1 MTKCLMIQ
9 GTASNA
15 GKSLIVA
22 ALCRIYTKRGYKVA
36 PFKSQNMSLNSYT
49 TKENKEIAIAQVLQA
64 KAANI
69 EPTVDMNP
77 ILLKPKGES
86 CSQVIIQGEAVG
98 NKDFFR
104 QYDKTKAT
112 KKDIE
117 NNLMD
122 DEDYRIIA
130 KQAVIDS
137 LNNLKKD
144 YDIIIME
151 GAGSPAEINLREGDL
166 ANMGAA
172 EIADANVLLVGDIDK
187 GGVFASIA
195 GTFLLLD
202 DADRSRFKGVIINKR
217 FKGVIINKFRGKQE
231 LLCSGIERLE
241 EIIKV
246 PVLGIVP
253 YAENLQLPEED
264 SASLKEHDWTKEF
277 EDGDN
282 HIIIGVIKLPKIAN
296 FTDIDPFEVE
306 DDVEVRMIEVHN
318 YQEKIKDVDAIIL
331 PGTRNSTEDILELEK
346 TGLAN
351 KIRELSKEKQIPIIG
366 ICGGYQI
373 LGNKIYDKDHKESK
387 LDEIEGLGL
396 LDIESEFIRESKIV
410 KQSLAKIE
418 IDTNNPN
425 NNSDKNGMFH
435 EIFSKINGEEVTGYE
450 LHEGTTNLIS
460 AKPLFKI
467 EKGIGNNDNDQFDG
481 AYNENVFGTYF
492 HGIFNNYNLRRE
504 FLNYIRENKG
514 LKIQTGE
521 DPFETSVENSLEK
534 LANIVEEALDM
545 DYIDSLIFEE

>member
-69 EPTVDMNP
+69 DPTVDMNP

-104 QYDKTKAT
+104 KYDKSKAT
-112 KKDIE
+112 QKDID

-130 KQAVIDS
+130 KEAVINS

-202 DADRSRFKGVIINKR
+202 DADRSRFKGVIINK
-217 FKGVIINKFRGKQE
+217 FRGKQE

-241 EIIKV
+241 EIIEV

-277 EDGDN
+277 EEGDN

-296 FTDIDPFEVE
+296 FTDIDPFDSE
-306 DDVEVRMIEVHN
+306 DDVEVRMIDVHN
-318 YQEKIKDVDAIIL
+318 YHEKIKDIDALIL
-331 PGTRNSTEDILELEK
+331 PGTRNSTEDMLELEK
-346 TGLAN
+346 SGLAD
-351 KIRELSKEKQIPIIG
+351 KIRELSKENGIPVIG

-373 LGNKIYDKDHKESK
+373 LGNRIYDKDHKESK
-387 LDEIEGLGL
+387 LDEVGGLGL
-396 LDIESEFIRESKIV
+396 LDIESEFIREEKIV
-410 KQSLAKIE
+410 KQSIARFGLEKSTEDDESE
-418 IDTNNPN
+418 IH
-425 NNSDKNGMFH
+425 KMF
-435 EIFSKINGEEVTGYE
+435 SNINGEEVTGYE
-450 LHEGTTNLIS
+450 LHEGTTNLLS
-460 AKPLFKI
+460 AKPLFRI
-467 EKGIGNNDNDQFDG
+467 EEGMGNNNEGKYDG
-481 AYNENVFGTYF
+481 AYQNNVFGTYF

-504 FLNYIRENKG
+504 LLNHIRKNKG
-514 LKIQTGE
+514 LEIRTGE
-521 DPFETSVENSLEK
+521 DPYETSVESSLEK
-534 LANIVEEALDM
+534 LANIVEDSLDM
-545 DYIDSLIFEE
+545 DYIDSLIFDF

>member
-1 MTKCLMIQ
+1 MKLIYKDLGKIMTKCLMIQ

-104 QYDKTKAT
+104 KYDKTKAT
-112 KKDIE
+112 QKDID
-117 NNLMD
+117 NGLMD

-130 KQAVIDS
+130 KEAVIDS
-137 LNNLKKD
+137 LNNLKRD

-172 EIADANVLLVGDIDK
+172 EIADANVILVGDIDK

-202 DADRSRFKGVIINKR
+202 DEDRSR

-277 EDGDN
+277 KEGDN
-282 HIIIGVIKLPKIAN
+282 HIIIGVVKLPKIAN
-296 FTDIDPFEVE
+296 FTDIDPFDSE
-306 DDVEVRMIEVHN
+306 DDVEVRMIDVYN
-318 YQEKIKDVDAIIL
+318 YHEKIKDIDALIL
-331 PGTRNSTEDILELEK
+331 PGTRNSTEDMIELEK
-346 TGLAN
+346 SGLAD
-351 KIRELSKEKQIPIIG
+351 KIRELSKENGIPVIG
-366 ICGGYQI
+366 ICGGYQL
-373 LGNKIYDKDHKESK
+373 LGNKIYDKNHKESQ
-387 LDEIEGLGL
+387 LDEVEGLGL
-396 LDIESEFIRESKIV
+396 LDIESEFIREEKIV
-410 KQSLAKIE
+410 KQSIARFELEKSTEDDGAEAHK
-418 IDTNNPN
+418 
-425 NNSDKNGMFH
+425 MF
-435 EIFSKINGEEVTGYE
+435 SNINGEEVTGYE
-450 LHEGTTNLIS
+450 LHEGTTNLLS
-460 AKPLFKI
+460 AKPLFRIK
-467 EKGIGNNDNDQFDG
+467 EGMGNNNEGKYDG
-481 AYNENVFGTYF
+481 AYQNNVFGTYF

-504 FLNYIRENKG
+504 LLNHIRKNKG
-514 LKIQTGE
+514 LEIRTGD
-521 DPFETSVENSLEK
+521 DPYETSVESSLEK
-534 LANIVEEALDM
+534 LANIVEDSLDM
-545 DYIDSLIFEE
+545 DYIDSLIIDF

>member
-77 ILLKPKGES
+77 ILLKPKGNS

-104 QYDKTKAT
+104 KYDKTKAT
-112 KKDIE
+112 QKDID
-117 NNLMD
+117 NDLMD

-130 KQAVIDS
+130 KEAVIDS
-137 LNNLKKD
+137 LNKLKED

-172 EIADANVLLVGDIDK
+172 EIADADVLLVGDIDK

-202 DADRSRFKGVIINKR
+202 DADRSRFKGVIINK
-217 FKGVIINKFRGKQE
+217 FRGKQE

-241 EIIKV
+241 EIIEV

-264 SASLKEHDWTKEF
+264 STSLKEHNWTKEF
-277 EDGDN
+277 ESNRD

-296 FTDIDPFEVE
+296 FTDIDPFDSE
-306 DDVEVRMIEVHN
+306 DDVEVRMIEL
-318 YQEKIKDVDAIIL
+318 YDDKEKLKDIDALIL
-331 PGTRNSTEDILELEK
+331 PGTRNSTEDMKELEESGMADRIRK
-346 TGLAN
+346 LHNN
-351 KIRELSKEKQIPIIG
+351 KHIPIIG

-373 LGNKIYDKDHKESK
+373 LGNKIIDKNHKESK
-387 LDEIEGLGL
+387 LDEIDGLGI
-396 LDIESEFIRESKIV
+396 LDIESEFIREEKIV
-410 KQSLAKIE
+410 KQSLANFELK
-418 IDTNNPN
+418 TNDEDE
-425 NNSDKNGMFH
+425 SDQAYEMFC
-435 EIFSKINGEEVTGYE
+435 KINGEEVTGYE
-450 LHEGTTNLIS
+450 LHEGTTNLLG
-460 AKPLFKI
+460 AKPLFRIK
-467 EKGIGNNDNDQFDG
+467 EGMGNNNEGKYDG
-481 AYNENVFGTYF
+481 AYQNNVFGTYF

-504 FLNYIRENKG
+504 LLNYLREKKG
-514 LKIQTGE
+514 LDIKTGE
-521 DPFETSVENSLEK
+521 DPYETSVENSLEK

-545 DYIDSLIFEE
+545 DYIDNLIFND

>member
-104 QYDKTKAT
+104 KYDKTKAT
-112 KKDIE
+112 QKDID

-130 KQAVIDS
+130 KEAVIDS
-137 LNNLKKD
+137 LNNLKKE

-202 DADRSRFKGVIINKR
+202 DADRSRFKGVIINK
-217 FKGVIINKFRGKQE
+217 FRGKQE

-241 EIIKV
+241 EIIEV

-277 EDGDN
+277 ESNDD

-296 FTDIDPFEVE
+296 FTDIDPFDTEE
-306 DDVEVRMIEVHN
+306 DVEVRMIEVHN
-318 YQEKIKDVDAIIL
+318 YNEKINDVDALIL
-331 PGTRNSTEDILELEK
+331 PGTRNSTEDIMELERS
-346 TGLAN
+346 GLAD
-351 KIRELSKEKQIPIIG
+351 KIRELSTESKIPIIG

-373 LGNKIYDKDHKESK
+373 LGNKIYDNDHKESK
-387 LDEIEGLGL
+387 LDEVDGLGL
-396 LDIESEFIRESKIV
+396 LDIESEFIREGKIV
-410 KQSLAKIE
+410 KQSLATIE
-418 IDTNNPN
+418 IDEE
-425 NNSDKNGMFH
+425 SDNKGMFH

-481 AYNENVFGTYF
+481 AYSENVFGTYF
-492 HGIFNNYNLRRE
+492 HGIFNNYNIRRE
-504 FLNYIRENKG
+504 FLNHLRKGKG
-514 LKIQTGE
+514 LEERIGE

-545 DYIDSLIFEE
+545 DYIDKLIFDE

>member
-1 MTKCLMIQ
+1 MKLIYKYLGKIMTKCLMIQ

-104 QYDKTKAT
+104 KYDKTKAT
-112 KKDIE
+112 QKDID
-117 NNLMD
+117 NDLMD

-130 KQAVIDS
+130 KEAVINS
-137 LNNLKKD
+137 LNNLKRD

-172 EIADANVLLVGDIDK
+172 EIADANVILVGDIDK

-202 DADRSRFKGVIINKR
+202 DEDRSR

-277 EDGDN
+277 KEGDN

-296 FTDIDPFEVE
+296 FTDIDPFDSE
-306 DDVEVRMIEVHN
+306 DDVEVRMIDVYN
-318 YQEKIKDVDAIIL
+318 YHEKIKDIDALIL
-331 PGTRNSTEDILELEK
+331 PGTRNSTEDMIELEK
-346 TGLAN
+346 SGLAD
-351 KIRELSKEKQIPIIG
+351 KIRELSKENGIPVIG
-366 ICGGYQI
+366 ICGGYQL
-373 LGNKIYDKDHKESK
+373 LGNKIYDKNHKESQ
-387 LDEIEGLGL
+387 LDEVEGLGL
-396 LDIESEFIRESKIV
+396 LDIESEFIREEKIV
-410 KQSLAKIE
+410 KQSIARFELEKSTE
-418 IDTNNPN
+418 DDE
-425 NNSDKNGMFH
+425 SEVYKMF
-435 EIFSKINGEEVTGYE
+435 SNINGEEVTGYE
-450 LHEGTTNLIS
+450 LHEGTTNLLS
-460 AKPLFKI
+460 AKPLFRI
-467 EKGIGNNDNDQFDG
+467 EEGMGNNNEGKYDG
-481 AYNENVFGTYF
+481 AYQNNVFGTYF

-504 FLNYIRENKG
+504 LLNHIRKNKG
-514 LKIQTGE
+514 LEIRTGD
-521 DPFETSVENSLEK
+521 DPYETSVESSLEK
-534 LANIVEEALDM
+534 LANIVEDSLDM
-545 DYIDSLIFEE
+545 DYIDSLIFDF

>member
-69 EPTVDMNP
+69 DPTVDMNP

-104 QYDKTKAT
+104 KYDKTKASQ
-112 KKDIE
+112 KDID

-122 DEDYRIIA
+122 DEDYRAIA
-130 KQAVIDS
+130 KEAVIDS

-202 DADRSRFKGVIINKR
+202 DNDRSR

-241 EIIKV
+241 EIIQV

-277 EDGDN
+277 KKGDN
-282 HIIIGVIKLPKIAN
+282 HIVIGVVKLPKIAN
-296 FTDIDPFEVE
+296 FTDIDPFDTE

-318 YQEKIKDVDAIIL
+318 YHDKIKDIDALIL
-331 PGTRNSTEDILELEK
+331 PGTRNSTEDMMELEK
-346 TGLAN
+346 SGLAG

-373 LGNKIYDKDHKESK
+373 LGNKIVDKNHKESK
-387 LDEIEGLGL
+387 FDEIEGLGL
-396 LDIESEFIRESKIV
+396 LDIESEFIREEKIV
-410 KQSLAKIE
+410 KQSIARFELEEE
-418 IDTNNPN
+418 IKGKDEPIYE
-425 NNSDKNGMFH
+425 M
-435 EIFSKINGEEVTGYE
+435 FSKINGEEVTGYE
-450 LHEGTTNLIS
+450 LHEGTTNLLS
-460 AKPLFKI
+460 AKPLFRIK
-467 EKGIGNNDNDQFDG
+467 KGMGNNNEGKYDG
-481 AYNENVFGTYF
+481 AYQNNVFGTYF

-504 FLNYIRENKG
+504 MLNNIRKNKG
-514 LKIQTGE
+514 LNEKIGE
-521 DPFETSVENSLEK
+521 DPYETSVENSLEK
-534 LANIVEEALDM
+534 LANIVEDALDM
-545 DYIDSLIFEE
+545 DYIDRLIFDE

>member
-104 QYDKTKAT
+104 KYDKTKAT
-112 KKDIE
+112 QKDID

-122 DEDYRIIA
+122 DEDYRVIA
-130 KQAVIDS
+130 KEAVIDS
-137 LNNLKKD
+137 LNTLKKD

-202 DADRSRFKGVIINKR
+202 DADRSRFKGVIINK
-217 FKGVIINKFRGKQE
+217 FRGKQE

-277 EDGDN
+277 KENDN
-282 HIIIGVIKLPKIAN
+282 HIVIGVVKLPKIAN
-296 FTDIDPFEVE
+296 FTDIDPFDTE

-318 YQEKIKDVDAIIL
+318 YEEKIKDVDALIL
-331 PGTRNSTEDILELEK
+331 PGTRNSTEDIMELEK
-346 TGLAN
+346 SGLAE
-351 KIRELSKEKQIPIIG
+351 KIRELSNEQNIPIIG

-387 LDEIEGLGL
+387 LDEVEGLGL
-396 LDIESEFIRESKIV
+396 LDIESEFIREGKIV
-410 KQSLAKIE
+410 KQSLATIE
-418 IDTNNPN
+418 IGE
-425 NNSDKNGMFH
+425 NGSKENDIFH

-450 LHEGTTNLIS
+450 LHEGTTNLLS

-492 HGIFNNYNLRRE
+492 HGIFNNYNIRRE
-504 FLNYIRENKG
+504 FLNHIRKNKG
-514 LKIQTGE
+514 LEERIGE

-545 DYIDSLIFEE
+545 DYIDKLIFDE

>member
-1 MTKCLMIQ
+1 MKLIYKDLGKIMTKCLMIQ

-104 QYDKTKAT
+104 KYDKTKAT
-112 KKDIE
+112 QKDID
-117 NNLMD
+117 NDLMD

-130 KQAVIDS
+130 KEAVINS
-137 LNNLKKD
+137 LNNLKRD

-202 DADRSRFKGVIINKR
+202 DEDRSR

-277 EDGDN
+277 EEGDN

-296 FTDIDPFEVE
+296 FTDIDPFDSE
-306 DDVEVRMIEVHN
+306 DDVEVRMIDVHN
-318 YQEKIKDVDAIIL
+318 YHEKIKDIDALIL
-331 PGTRNSTEDILELEK
+331 PGTRNSTEDMLELEK
-346 TGLAN
+346 SGLAD
-351 KIRELSKEKQIPIIG
+351 KIRELSKENGIPVIG
-366 ICGGYQI
+366 ICGGYQL
-373 LGNKIYDKDHKESK
+373 LGNKIYDKNHKESQ
-387 LDEIEGLGL
+387 LDEVEGLGL
-396 LDIESEFIRESKIV
+396 LDIESEFIREEKIV
-410 KQSLAKIE
+410 KQSIARFELEKSTEDDGSEAHK
-418 IDTNNPN
+418 
-425 NNSDKNGMFH
+425 MF
-435 EIFSKINGEEVTGYE
+435 SNINGEEVTGYE
-450 LHEGTTNLIS
+450 LHEGTTNLLS
-460 AKPLFKI
+460 AKPLFRIK
-467 EKGIGNNDNDQFDG
+467 EGMGNNNEGKYDG
-481 AYNENVFGTYF
+481 AYQNNVFGTYF

-504 FLNYIRENKG
+504 LLNHIRKNKG
-514 LKIQTGE
+514 LEIRTGD
-521 DPFETSVENSLEK
+521 DPYETSVESSLEK
-534 LANIVEEALDM
+534 LANIVEDSLDM
-545 DYIDSLIFEE
+545 DYIDSLIFDF

>member
-1 MTKCLMIQ
+1 MKLIYNNLGKIMTKCLMIQ

-22 ALCRIYTKRGYKVA
+22 ALCRIYTKRGYNVA

-104 QYDKTKAT
+104 KYDKTKAT
-112 KKDIE
+112 QKDID

-122 DEDYRIIA
+122 DEDYRVIA
-130 KQAVIDS
+130 KEAVIDS
-137 LNNLKKD
+137 LNTLKKD

-202 DADRSRFKGVIINKR
+202 DADRSRFKGVIINK
-217 FKGVIINKFRGKQE
+217 FRGKQE

-277 EDGDN
+277 KENDN
-282 HIIIGVIKLPKIAN
+282 HIVIGVVKLPKIAN
-296 FTDIDPFEVE
+296 FTDIDPFDTE

-318 YQEKIKDVDAIIL
+318 YEEKIKDVDALIL
-331 PGTRNSTEDILELEK
+331 PGTRNSTEDIMELEK
-346 TGLAN
+346 SGLAE
-351 KIRELSKEKQIPIIG
+351 KIRELSNEQNIPIIG

-387 LDEIEGLGL
+387 LDEVEGLGL
-396 LDIESEFIRESKIV
+396 LDIESEFIREGKIV
-410 KQSLAKIE
+410 KQSLATIE
-418 IDTNNPN
+418 IGE
-425 NNSDKNGMFH
+425 NGSKENDIFH

-450 LHEGTTNLIS
+450 LHEGTTNLLS

-492 HGIFNNYNLRRE
+492 HGIFNNYNIRRE
-504 FLNYIRENKG
+504 FLNHIRKNKG
-514 LKIQTGE
+514 LEERIGE
-521 DPFETSVENSLEK
+521 DPFETSVENSVEK

-545 DYIDSLIFEE
+545 DYIDKLIFDE

>member
-22 ALCRIYTKRGYKVA
+22 ALCRIYTKKGYKVA

-69 EPTVDMNP
+69 DPTVDMNP

-104 QYDKTKAT
+104 KYDKTKAT
-112 KKDIE
+112 QKDID

-122 DEDYRIIA
+122 DEDYKIIA
-130 KQAVIDS
+130 REAVIDS
-137 LNNLKKD
+137 LNNLRKE

-202 DADRSRFKGVIINKR
+202 DADRSRFKGVIINK
-217 FKGVIINKFRGKQE
+217 FRGKQE

-264 SASLKEHDWTKEF
+264 SASLKEHNWKKEF
-277 EDGDN
+277 AEDEK
-282 HIIIGVIKLPKIAN
+282 HIIIGVLKLPKIAN
-296 FTDIDPFEVE
+296 FTDIDPFDAEE
-306 DDVEVRMIEVHN
+306 DVEIRMIEL
-318 YQEKIKDVDAIIL
+318 YDDKEKFKDIDALIL
-331 PGTRNSTEDILELEK
+331 PGTRNSTEDMRELEE
-346 TGLAN
+346 TGVAN
-351 KIRELSKEKQIPIIG
+351 RIRRLHRNKGIPIIG

-373 LGNKIYDKDHKESK
+373 LGNKIIDKNHKESQ
-387 LDEIEGLGL
+387 LDEIEGLGI
-396 LDIESEFIRESKIV
+396 LDIESEFIREEKIV
-410 KQSLAKIE
+410 KQSIATFELEKGIKESE
-418 IDTNNPN
+418 IQ
-425 NNSDKNGMFH
+425 

-450 LHEGTTNLIS
+450 LHEGTTNLLS

-467 EKGIGNNDNDQFDG
+467 KEGMGNNNEGKYDG
-481 AYNENVFGTYF
+481 AYQNNVFGTYF

-504 FLNYIRENKG
+504 LLNHIRKNKG
-514 LKIQTGE
+514 LKIKTDE
-521 DPFETSVENSLEK
+521 DHYETSVENSLEK
-534 LANIVEEALDM
+534 LANIVEDTLDM
-545 DYIDSLIFEE
+545 DYIDKLIFEE

>member
-1 MTKCLMIQ
+1 MKLIYKNLGKIMTKCLMIQ

-104 QYDKTKAT
+104 KYDKTKAT
-112 KKDIE
+112 QKDID

-130 KQAVIDS
+130 KEAVIDS

-202 DADRSRFKGVIINKR
+202 DADRSRFKGVIINK
-217 FKGVIINKFRGKQE
+217 FRGKQE

-241 EIIKV
+241 EIIEV

-277 EDGDN
+277 EEGDN

-296 FTDIDPFEVE
+296 FTDIDPFDSE
-306 DDVEVRMIEVHN
+306 DDVEVRMIDVHN
-318 YQEKIKDVDAIIL
+318 YHEKIKDIDALIL
-331 PGTRNSTEDILELEK
+331 PGTRNSTEDMLELEK
-346 TGLAN
+346 SGLAD
-351 KIRELSKEKQIPIIG
+351 KIRELSKENGIPVIG
-366 ICGGYQI
+366 ICGGYQL
-373 LGNKIYDKDHKESK
+373 LGNKIYDKNHKESQ
-387 LDEIEGLGL
+387 LDEVEGLGL
-396 LDIESEFIRESKIV
+396 LDIESEFIREEKIV
-410 KQSLAKIE
+410 KQSIARFELEKSTEDDGSEAHK
-418 IDTNNPN
+418 
-425 NNSDKNGMFH
+425 MF
-435 EIFSKINGEEVTGYE
+435 SNINGEEVTGYE
-450 LHEGTTNLIS
+450 LHEGTTNLLS
-460 AKPLFKI
+460 AKPLFRIK
-467 EKGIGNNDNDQFDG
+467 EGMGNNNEGKYDG
-481 AYNENVFGTYF
+481 AYQNNVFGTYF

-504 FLNYIRENKG
+504 LLNHIRKNKG
-514 LKIQTGE
+514 LEIRTGD
-521 DPFETSVENSLEK
+521 DPYETSVESSLEK
-534 LANIVEEALDM
+534 LANIVEDSLDM
-545 DYIDSLIFEE
+545 DYIDSLIFDF

>member
-104 QYDKTKAT
+104 KYDKTKAT
-112 KKDIE
+112 QRDID

-130 KQAVIDS
+130 KEAVIDS
-137 LNNLKKD
+137 LNNLKED

-202 DADRSRFKGVIINKR
+202 DADRSRFKGVIINK
-217 FKGVIINKFRGKQE
+217 FRGKQE

-241 EIIKV
+241 EIIQV

-264 SASLKEHDWTKEF
+264 SASLKEHNWTKEF
-277 EDGDN
+277 KNNDD
-282 HIIIGVIKLPKIAN
+282 HIIIGVVKLPKIAN
-296 FTDIDPFEVE
+296 FTDIDPFDTE

-318 YQEKIKDVDAIIL
+318 YKDKIKDIDALIL
-331 PGTRNSTEDILELEK
+331 PGTRNSTEDIMELEK
-346 TGLAN
+346 TGLAQE
-351 KIRELSKEKQIPIIG
+351 IRKLSNESKIPIIG

-373 LGNKIYDKDHKESK
+373 LGNKIYDKNHKESK
-387 LDEIEGLGL
+387 LDEVEGLGL
-396 LDIESEFIRESKIV
+396 LDIESEFIRESKVV
-410 KQSLAKIE
+410 KQSIGRIE
-418 IDTNNPN
+418 INDNITGL
-425 NNSDKNGMFH
+425 NNSDENNIFY
-435 EIFSKINGEEVTGYE
+435 EIFSKINGETVSGYE

-481 AYNENVFGTYF
+481 AYSKNVFGTYF

-504 FLNYIRENKG
+504 FLNHLRKNKG
-514 LKIQTGE
+514 LDEKTGE
-521 DPFETSVENSLEK
+521 DPYETSVENSLEK

-545 DYIDSLIFEE
+545 DYIDKLIFDE

>member
-1 MTKCLMIQ
+1 MKLIYKDLGKIMTKCLMIQ

-104 QYDKTKAT
+104 KYDKTKAT
-112 KKDIE
+112 QKDID
-117 NNLMD
+117 NGLMD

-130 KQAVIDS
+130 KEAVIDS
-137 LNNLKKD
+137 LNNLKRD

-172 EIADANVLLVGDIDK
+172 EIADANVILVGDIDK

-202 DADRSRFKGVIINKR
+202 DEDRSR

-277 EDGDN
+277 KEGDN
-282 HIIIGVIKLPKIAN
+282 HIIIGVVKLPKIAN
-296 FTDIDPFEVE
+296 FTDIDPFDSE
-306 DDVEVRMIEVHN
+306 DDVEVRMIDVHN
-318 YQEKIKDVDAIIL
+318 YHEKIKDIDALIL
-331 PGTRNSTEDILELEK
+331 PGTRNSTEDMLELEK
-346 TGLAN
+346 SGLAD
-351 KIRELSKEKQIPIIG
+351 KIRELSKENGIPVIG
-366 ICGGYQI
+366 ICGGYQL
-373 LGNKIYDKDHKESK
+373 LGNKIYDKNHKESQ
-387 LDEIEGLGL
+387 LDEVEGLGL
-396 LDIESEFIRESKIV
+396 LDIESEFIREEKIV
-410 KQSLAKIE
+410 KQSIARFELEKSTEDDGSEAHK
-418 IDTNNPN
+418 
-425 NNSDKNGMFH
+425 MF
-435 EIFSKINGEEVTGYE
+435 SNINGEEVTGYE
-450 LHEGTTNLIS
+450 LHEGTTNLLS
-460 AKPLFKI
+460 AKPLFRIK
-467 EKGIGNNDNDQFDG
+467 EGMGNNNEGKYDG
-481 AYNENVFGTYF
+481 AYQNNVFGTYF

-504 FLNYIRENKG
+504 LLNHIRKNKG
-514 LKIQTGE
+514 LEIRTGD
-521 DPFETSVENSLEK
+521 DPYETSVESSLEK
-534 LANIVEEALDM
+534 LANIVEDSLDM
-545 DYIDSLIFEE
+545 DYIDSLIFDF

>member
-1 MTKCLMIQ
+1 MKLIYKDLGKIMTKCLMIQ

-104 QYDKTKAT
+104 KYDKTKAT
-112 KKDIE
+112 QKDID
-117 NNLMD
+117 NGLMD

-130 KQAVIDS
+130 KEAVIDS
-137 LNNLKKD
+137 LNNLKRD

-172 EIADANVLLVGDIDK
+172 EIADANVILVGDIDK

-202 DADRSRFKGVIINKR
+202 DEDRSR

-277 EDGDN
+277 KEGDN
-282 HIIIGVIKLPKIAN
+282 HIIIGVVKLPKIAN
-296 FTDIDPFEVE
+296 FTDIDPFDSE
-306 DDVEVRMIEVHN
+306 DDVEVRMIDVYN
-318 YQEKIKDVDAIIL
+318 YHEKIKDIDALIL
-331 PGTRNSTEDILELEK
+331 PGTRNSTEDMLELEK
-346 TGLAN
+346 SGLAD
-351 KIRELSKEKQIPIIG
+351 KIRELSKENGIPVIG
-366 ICGGYQI
+366 ICGGYQL
-373 LGNKIYDKDHKESK
+373 LGNKIYDKNHKESQ
-387 LDEIEGLGL
+387 LDEVEGLGL
-396 LDIESEFIRESKIV
+396 LDIESEFIREEKIV
-410 KQSLAKIE
+410 KQSIARFELEKSTEDDGSEAHK
-418 IDTNNPN
+418 
-425 NNSDKNGMFH
+425 MF
-435 EIFSKINGEEVTGYE
+435 SNINGEEVTGYE
-450 LHEGTTNLIS
+450 LHEGTTNLLS
-460 AKPLFKI
+460 AKPLFRIK
-467 EKGIGNNDNDQFDG
+467 EGMGNNNEGKYDG
-481 AYNENVFGTYF
+481 AYQNNVFGTYF

-504 FLNYIRENKG
+504 LLNHIRKNKG
-514 LKIQTGE
+514 LEIRTGD
-521 DPFETSVENSLEK
+521 DPYETSVESSLEK
-534 LANIVEEALDM
+534 LANIVEDSLDM
-545 DYIDSLIFEE
+545 DYIDSLIIDF

>member
-1 MTKCLMIQ
+1 MKLIYNNLGKIMTKCLMIQ

-104 QYDKTKAT
+104 KYDKTKAT
-112 KKDIE
+112 QKDID

-130 KQAVIDS
+130 KEAVIDS
-137 LNNLKKD
+137 LNTLKKD

-202 DADRSRFKGVIINKR
+202 DADRSRFKGVIINK
-217 FKGVIINKFRGKQE
+217 FRGKQE

-277 EDGDN
+277 KENDN
-282 HIIIGVIKLPKIAN
+282 HIVIGVVKLPKIAN
-296 FTDIDPFEVE
+296 FTDIDPFDTE

-318 YQEKIKDVDAIIL
+318 YEEKIKDVDALIL
-331 PGTRNSTEDILELEK
+331 PGTRNSTEDIMELEK
-346 TGLAN
+346 SGLAE
-351 KIRELSKEKQIPIIG
+351 KIRELSNEQNIPIIG

-387 LDEIEGLGL
+387 LDEVEGLGL
-396 LDIESEFIRESKIV
+396 LDIESEFIREGKIV
-410 KQSLAKIE
+410 KQSLATIE
-418 IDTNNPN
+418 IGE
-425 NNSDKNGMFH
+425 NGSKENDIFH

-450 LHEGTTNLIS
+450 LHEGTTNLLS

-492 HGIFNNYNLRRE
+492 HGIFNNYNIRRE
-504 FLNYIRENKG
+504 FLNHIRKNKG
-514 LKIQTGE
+514 LEERIGE

-545 DYIDSLIFEE
+545 DYIDKLIFDE

>member
-1 MTKCLMIQ
+1 MILGKTMTKCLMIQ

-69 EPTVDMNP
+69 EPTVNMNP

-104 QYDKTKAT
+104 KYDKTKASP
-112 KKDIE
+112 KDIK
-117 NNLMD
+117 NDMMD

-130 KQAVIDS
+130 KEAVIDS
-137 LNNLKKD
+137 LNKLKEE

-172 EIADANVLLVGDIDK
+172 EIADADVLLVGDIDK

-202 DADRSRFKGVIINKR
+202 DADRSRFKGVIINK
-217 FKGVIINKFRGKQE
+217 FRGKQE

-241 EIIKV
+241 EIIEV

-264 SASLKEHDWTKEF
+264 SASLKEHNWMKEF
-277 EDGDN
+277 DDDDN

-296 FTDIDPFEVE
+296 FTDIDPFDTE
-306 DDVEVRMIEVHN
+306 DDVEIRMIEIGN
-318 YQEKIKDVDAIIL
+318 YREKIKGVDALIL
-331 PGTRNSTEDILELEK
+331 PGTRNSTEDIMELEK
-346 TGLAN
+346 SGLAE
-351 KIRELSKEKQIPIIG
+351 KIRELSHKAKIPIIG

-373 LGNKIYDKDHKESK
+373 LGNRIYDKNHKESK
-387 LDEIEGLGL
+387 LDEVEGLGL
-396 LDIESEFIRESKIV
+396 LDIESEFIREGKIV
-410 KQSLAKIE
+410 KQSIGQIE
-418 IDTNNPN
+418 IDTSEESNTNDEEN
-425 NNSDKNGMFH
+425 IFH
-435 EIFSKINGEEVTGYE
+435 EIFSKINGEKVTGYE
-450 LHEGTTNLIS
+450 LHEGTTNLLS

-467 EKGIGNNDNDQFDG
+467 EKGIGNNDNDLFDG
-481 AYNENVFGTYF
+481 AYSKNVFGTYF

-504 FLNYIRENKG
+504 FLNYLRKNKG
-514 LKIQTGE
+514 LKERTGE
-521 DPFETSVENSLEK
+521 DPYETSVENSLEK

-545 DYIDSLIFEE
+545 DYIDNLIFNE

>member
-22 ALCRIYTKRGYKVA
+22 ALCRIYTKKGYKVA

-69 EPTVDMNP
+69 DPTVDMNP

-104 QYDKTKAT
+104 KYDKTKAT
-112 KKDIE
+112 QKDID

-122 DEDYRIIA
+122 DEDYKIIA
-130 KQAVIDS
+130 REAVIDS
-137 LNNLKKD
+137 LNNLRKE

-202 DADRSRFKGVIINKR
+202 DADRSRFKGVIINK
-217 FKGVIINKFRGKQE
+217 FRGKQE

-264 SASLKEHDWTKEF
+264 SASLKEHNWKKEF
-277 EDGDN
+277 AEDEK
-282 HIIIGVIKLPKIAN
+282 HIIIGVLKLPKIAN
-296 FTDIDPFEVE
+296 FTDIDPFDAEE
-306 DDVEVRMIEVHN
+306 DVEIRMIEL
-318 YQEKIKDVDAIIL
+318 YDDKEKFKDIDALIL
-331 PGTRNSTEDILELEK
+331 PGTRNSTEDMRELEE
-346 TGLAN
+346 TGVAN
-351 KIRELSKEKQIPIIG
+351 RIRRLHRNKGIPIIG

-373 LGNKIYDKDHKESK
+373 LGNKIIDKNHKESQ
-387 LDEIEGLGL
+387 LDEIEGLGI
-396 LDIESEFIRESKIV
+396 LDIESEFIREEKIV
-410 KQSLAKIE
+410 KQSIATFELEKGIKESE
-418 IDTNNPN
+418 IQ
-425 NNSDKNGMFH
+425 

-450 LHEGTTNLIS
+450 LHEGTTNLLS

-467 EKGIGNNDNDQFDG
+467 KEGMGNNNEGKYDG
-481 AYNENVFGTYF
+481 AYQNNVFGTYF

-504 FLNYIRENKG
+504 LLNHIRKNKG
-514 LKIQTGE
+514 LKIKTDE
-521 DPFETSVENSLEK
+521 DPYETSVENSLEK
-534 LANIVEEALDM
+534 LANIVEDTLDM
-545 DYIDSLIFEE
+545 DYIDKLIFEE

>member
-1 MTKCLMIQ
+1 MIQ

-104 QYDKTKAT
+104 KYDKTKAT
-112 KKDIE
+112 QRDID
-117 NNLMD
+117 NKLMD

-130 KQAVIDS
+130 KEAVIDS
-137 LNNLKKD
+137 LNKLKED

-202 DADRSRFKGVIINKR
+202 DADRSRFKGVIINK
-217 FKGVIINKFRGKQE
+217 FRGKQE

-241 EIIKV
+241 EIIQV

-264 SASLKEHDWTKEF
+264 SASLKEHNWTKEF
-277 EDGDN
+277 KNNDD
-282 HIIIGVIKLPKIAN
+282 HIIIGVVKLPKIAN
-296 FTDIDPFEVE
+296 FTDIDPFDTE

-318 YQEKIKDVDAIIL
+318 YKDKIKDIDALIL
-331 PGTRNSTEDILELEK
+331 PGTRNSTEDIMELEK
-346 TGLAN
+346 TGLAQE
-351 KIRELSKEKQIPIIG
+351 IRKLSNESKIPIIG

-373 LGNKIYDKDHKESK
+373 LGNKIYDKNHKESK
-387 LDEIEGLGL
+387 LDEVEGLGL
-396 LDIESEFIRESKIV
+396 LDIESEFIRESKVV
-410 KQSLAKIE
+410 KQSIGRIE
-418 IDTNNPN
+418 INDNITGL
-425 NNSDKNGMFH
+425 NNSDENNIFY
-435 EIFSKINGEEVTGYE
+435 EIFSKINGETVSGYE

-481 AYNENVFGTYF
+481 AYSKNVFGTYF

-504 FLNYIRENKG
+504 FLNHLRKNKG
-514 LKIQTGE
+514 LDEKTGE
-521 DPFETSVENSLEK
+521 DPYETSVENSLEK
-534 LANIVEEALDM
+534 LANIVEESLDM
-545 DYIDSLIFEE
+545 DYIDKLIFDE

>member
-202 DADRSRFKGVIINKR
+202 DADRSRFKGVIINK
-217 FKGVIINKFRGKQE
+217 FRGKQE

-366 ICGGYQI
+366 ICGGCQI

>member
-1 MTKCLMIQ
+1 MKLIYNNLGKIMTKCLMIQ

-104 QYDKTKAT
+104 KYDKTKAT
-112 KKDIE
+112 QKDID

-122 DEDYRIIA
+122 DEDYRVIA
-130 KQAVIDS
+130 KEAVIDS
-137 LNNLKKD
+137 LNTLKKN

-202 DADRSRFKGVIINKR
+202 DADRSRFKGVIINK
-217 FKGVIINKFRGKQE
+217 FRGKQE

-277 EDGDN
+277 KENDN
-282 HIIIGVIKLPKIAN
+282 HIVIGVVKLPKIAN
-296 FTDIDPFEVE
+296 FTDIDPFDTE

-318 YQEKIKDVDAIIL
+318 YEEKIKDVDALIL
-331 PGTRNSTEDILELEK
+331 PGTRNSTEDIMELEK
-346 TGLAN
+346 SGLAE
-351 KIRELSKEKQIPIIG
+351 KIRELSNEQNIPIIG

-387 LDEIEGLGL
+387 LDEVEGLGL
-396 LDIESEFIRESKIV
+396 LDIESEFIREGKIV
-410 KQSLAKIE
+410 KQSLATIE
-418 IDTNNPN
+418 IGE
-425 NNSDKNGMFH
+425 NGSKENDIFH

-450 LHEGTTNLIS
+450 LHEGTTNLLS

-492 HGIFNNYNLRRE
+492 HGIFNNYNIRRE
-504 FLNYIRENKG
+504 FLNHIRKNKG
-514 LKIQTGE
+514 LEERIGE
-521 DPFETSVENSLEK
+521 DPFETSVENSVEK

-545 DYIDSLIFEE
+545 DYIDKLIFDE

>member
-1 MTKCLMIQ
+1 MKLIYNNLGKIMTKCLMIQ

-104 QYDKTKAT
+104 KYDKTKAT
-112 KKDIE
+112 QKDID

-130 KQAVIDS
+130 KEAVIDS
-137 LNNLKKD
+137 LNTLKKN

-202 DADRSRFKGVIINKR
+202 DADRSRFKGVIINK
-217 FKGVIINKFRGKQE
+217 FRGKQE

-277 EDGDN
+277 KENDN
-282 HIIIGVIKLPKIAN
+282 HIVIGVVKLPKIAN
-296 FTDIDPFEVE
+296 FTDIDPFDTE

-318 YQEKIKDVDAIIL
+318 YEEKIKDVDALIL
-331 PGTRNSTEDILELEK
+331 PGTRNSTEDIMELEK
-346 TGLAN
+346 SGLAE
-351 KIRELSKEKQIPIIG
+351 KIRELSNEQNIPIIG

-387 LDEIEGLGL
+387 LDEVEGLGL
-396 LDIESEFIRESKIV
+396 LDIESEFIREGKIV
-410 KQSLAKIE
+410 KQSLATIE
-418 IDTNNPN
+418 IGE
-425 NNSDKNGMFH
+425 NGSKENDIFH

-450 LHEGTTNLIS
+450 LHEGTTNLLS

-492 HGIFNNYNLRRE
+492 HGIFNNYNIRRE
-504 FLNYIRENKG
+504 FLNHIRKNKG
-514 LKIQTGE
+514 LEERNGE

-545 DYIDSLIFEE
+545 DYIDKLIFDE

>member
-69 EPTVDMNP
+69 DPTVDMNP

-104 QYDKTKAT
+104 KYDKTKAT
-112 KKDIE
+112 QKDID

-130 KQAVIDS
+130 KEAVIDS
-137 LNNLKKD
+137 LNNLKQD

-202 DADRSRFKGVIINKR
+202 DADRSRFKGVIINK
-217 FKGVIINKFRGKQE
+217 FRGKQE

-241 EIIKV
+241 EIIEV

-277 EDGDN
+277 EEGDN

-296 FTDIDPFEVE
+296 FTDIDPFDSE
-306 DDVEVRMIEVHN
+306 DDVEVRMIDVHN
-318 YQEKIKDVDAIIL
+318 YHEKIKDIDALIL
-331 PGTRNSTEDILELEK
+331 PGTRNSTEDMLELEK
-346 TGLAN
+346 SGLAD
-351 KIRELSKEKQIPIIG
+351 KIRELSKENGIPVIG

-373 LGNKIYDKDHKESK
+373 LGNRIYDKDHKESK
-387 LDEIEGLGL
+387 LDEVGGLGL
-396 LDIESEFIRESKIV
+396 LDIESEFIREEKIV
-410 KQSLAKIE
+410 KQSIARFGLEKSTEDDESE
-418 IDTNNPN
+418 IH
-425 NNSDKNGMFH
+425 KMF
-435 EIFSKINGEEVTGYE
+435 SNINGEEVTGYE
-450 LHEGTTNLIS
+450 LHEGTTNLLS
-460 AKPLFKI
+460 AKPLFRI
-467 EKGIGNNDNDQFDG
+467 EEGMGNNNEGKYDG
-481 AYNENVFGTYF
+481 AYQNNVFGTYF

-504 FLNYIRENKG
+504 LLNHIRKNKG
-514 LKIQTGE
+514 LEIRTGE
-521 DPFETSVENSLEK
+521 DPYETSVESSLEK
-534 LANIVEEALDM
+534 LANIVEDSLDM
-545 DYIDSLIFEE
+545 DYIDSLIFDF

>member
-130 KQAVIDS
+130 KEAVIDS
-137 LNNLKKD
+137 LNNLKND

-202 DADRSRFKGVIINKR
+202 DADRSRFKGVIINK
-217 FKGVIINKFRGKQE
+217 FRGKQE

-277 EDGDN
+277 DN
-282 HIIIGVIKLPKIAN
+282 DDDHLIIGVIKLPKIAN

-318 YQEKIKDVDAIIL
+318 YQEKIKGVDAIIL

-351 KIRELSKEKQIPIIG
+351 KIRELSKEKNIPIIG

-418 IDTNNPN
+418 IDTND
-425 NNSDKNGMFH
+425 SDKNGMFH

-460 AKPLFKI
+460 AEPLFKI

-504 FLNYIRENKG
+504 FLNYLRENKG
-514 LKIQTGE
+514 LEIKTGE

>member
-104 QYDKTKAT
+104 KYDKTKAT
-112 KKDIE
+112 QKDIE
-117 NNLMD
+117 NDLMD
-122 DEDYRIIA
+122 DDDYRKIA
-130 KQAVIDS
+130 KEAVIDS
-137 LNNLKKD
+137 LDNLRKD

-172 EIADANVLLVGDIDK
+172 EIADADVLLVGDIDK

-202 DADRSRFKGVIINKR
+202 DADRSRFKGVIINK
-217 FKGVIINKFRGKQE
+217 FRGKQE

-241 EIIKV
+241 EIIEV

-264 SASLKEHDWTKEF
+264 SASLKEHNWAKEF
-277 EDGDN
+277 ESDRD

-296 FTDIDPFEVE
+296 FTDIDPFDSE
-306 DDVEVRMIEVHN
+306 DDVEVRMIEL
-318 YQEKIKDVDAIIL
+318 YDDKEKLRDIDALIL
-331 PGTRNSTEDILELEK
+331 PGTRNSTEDMKELKESGMAERIRK
-346 TGLAN
+346 LHKN
-351 KIRELSKEKQIPIIG
+351 KHIPIIG

-373 LGNKIYDKDHKESK
+373 LGNKIHDKNHKESK
-387 LDEIEGLGL
+387 LDEIDGLGI
-396 LDIESEFIRESKIV
+396 LDIESEFIREEKIV
-410 KQSLAKIE
+410 KQSLANFQLENEPSESEPI
-418 IDTNNPN
+418 
-425 NNSDKNGMFH
+425 F

-450 LHEGTTNLIS
+450 LHEGTTNLLG
-460 AKPLFKI
+460 AKPLFRIK
-467 EKGIGNNDNDQFDG
+467 EGMGNNNEGKYDG
-481 AYNENVFGTYF
+481 AYQNNVFGTYF

-504 FLNYIRENKG
+504 LLNYLRTNKG
-514 LKIQTGE
+514 LEIKTGE
-521 DPFETSVENSLEK
+521 DPYETSVEKSLEK

-545 DYIDSLIFEE
+545 DYIDNLIFDDEK

>member
-137 LNNLKKD
+137 LNNLKND

-202 DADRSRFKGVIINKR
+202 DADRSR

>member
-1 MTKCLMIQ
+1 MKLIYKDLGKIMTKCLMIQ

-104 QYDKTKAT
+104 KYDKTKAT
-112 KKDIE
+112 QKDID
-117 NNLMD
+117 NGLMD

-130 KQAVIDS
+130 KEAVIDS
-137 LNNLKKD
+137 LNNLKRD

-172 EIADANVLLVGDIDK
+172 EIADANVILVGDIDK

-202 DADRSRFKGVIINKR
+202 DEDRSR

-277 EDGDN
+277 KEGDN
-282 HIIIGVIKLPKIAN
+282 HIIIGVVKLPKIAN
-296 FTDIDPFEVE
+296 FTDIDPFDSE
-306 DDVEVRMIEVHN
+306 DDVEVRMIDVYN
-318 YQEKIKDVDAIIL
+318 YHEKIKDIDALIL
-331 PGTRNSTEDILELEK
+331 PGTRNSTEDMLELEK
-346 TGLAN
+346 SGLAD
-351 KIRELSKEKQIPIIG
+351 KIRELSKENGIPVIG
-366 ICGGYQI
+366 ICGGYQL
-373 LGNKIYDKDHKESK
+373 LGNKIYDKNHKESQ
-387 LDEIEGLGL
+387 LDEVEGLGL
-396 LDIESEFIRESKIV
+396 LDIESEFIREEKIV
-410 KQSLAKIE
+410 KQSIARFELEKSTEDDGSEAHK
-418 IDTNNPN
+418 
-425 NNSDKNGMFH
+425 MF
-435 EIFSKINGEEVTGYE
+435 SNINGEEVTGYE
-450 LHEGTTNLIS
+450 LHEGTTNLLS
-460 AKPLFKI
+460 AKPLFRIK
-467 EKGIGNNDNDQFDG
+467 EGMGNNNEGKYDG
-481 AYNENVFGTYF
+481 AYQNNVFGTYF

-504 FLNYIRENKG
+504 LLNHIRKNKG
-514 LKIQTGE
+514 LEIRTGD
-521 DPFETSVENSLEK
+521 DPYETSVESSLEK
-534 LANIVEEALDM
+534 LANIVEDSLDM
-545 DYIDSLIFEE
+545 DYIDSLIFDF

>member
-1 MTKCLMIQ
+1 MKLIYNNLGKIMTKCLMIQ

-104 QYDKTKAT
+104 KYDKTKAT
-112 KKDIE
+112 QKDID

-130 KQAVIDS
+130 KEAVIDS
-137 LNNLKKD
+137 LNTLKKD

-202 DADRSRFKGVIINKR
+202 DADRSRFKGVIINK
-217 FKGVIINKFRGKQE
+217 FRGKQE

-277 EDGDN
+277 KENDN
-282 HIIIGVIKLPKIAN
+282 HIVIGVVKLPKIAN
-296 FTDIDPFEVE
+296 FTDIDPFDTE

-318 YQEKIKDVDAIIL
+318 YEEKIKDVDALIL
-331 PGTRNSTEDILELEK
+331 PGTRNSTEDIMELEK
-346 TGLAN
+346 SGLAE
-351 KIRELSKEKQIPIIG
+351 KIRELSNEQNIPIIG

-387 LDEIEGLGL
+387 LDEVEGLGL
-396 LDIESEFIRESKIV
+396 LDIESEFIREGKIV
-410 KQSLAKIE
+410 KQSLATIE
-418 IDTNNPN
+418 IGE
-425 NNSDKNGMFH
+425 NGSKENDIFH

-450 LHEGTTNLIS
+450 LHEGTTNLLS

-492 HGIFNNYNLRRE
+492 HGIFNNYNIRRE
-504 FLNYIRENKG
+504 FLNHIRKNKG
-514 LKIQTGE
+514 LEERNGE

-545 DYIDSLIFEE
+545 DYIDKLIFDE

>member
-1 MTKCLMIQ
+1 MKLIYKDLGKIMTKCLMIQ

-104 QYDKTKAT
+104 KYDKTKAT
-112 KKDIE
+112 QKDID
-117 NNLMD
+117 NGLMD

-130 KQAVIDS
+130 KEAVIDS
-137 LNNLKKD
+137 LNNLKRD

-172 EIADANVLLVGDIDK
+172 EIADANVILVGDIDK

-202 DADRSRFKGVIINKR
+202 DEDRSR

-277 EDGDN
+277 EEGDN

-296 FTDIDPFEVE
+296 FTDIDPFDSE
-306 DDVEVRMIEVHN
+306 DDVEVRMIDVYN
-318 YQEKIKDVDAIIL
+318 YHEKIKDIDALIL
-331 PGTRNSTEDILELEK
+331 PGTRNSTEDMLELEK
-346 TGLAN
+346 SGLAD
-351 KIRELSKEKQIPIIG
+351 KIRELSKENGIPVIG
-366 ICGGYQI
+366 ICGGYQL
-373 LGNKIYDKDHKESK
+373 LGNKIYDKNHKESQ
-387 LDEIEGLGL
+387 LDEVEGLGL
-396 LDIESEFIRESKIV
+396 LDIESEFIREEKIV
-410 KQSLAKIE
+410 KQSIARFELEKSTEDDGSEAHK
-418 IDTNNPN
+418 
-425 NNSDKNGMFH
+425 MF
-435 EIFSKINGEEVTGYE
+435 SNINGEEVTGYE
-450 LHEGTTNLIS
+450 LHEGTTNLLS
-460 AKPLFKI
+460 AKPLFRIK
-467 EKGIGNNDNDQFDG
+467 EGMGNNNEGKYDG
-481 AYNENVFGTYF
+481 AYQNNVFGTYF

-504 FLNYIRENKG
+504 LLNHIRKNKG
-514 LKIQTGE
+514 LEIRTGD
-521 DPFETSVENSLEK
+521 DPYETSVESSLEK
-534 LANIVEEALDM
+534 LANIVEDSLDM
-545 DYIDSLIFEE
+545 DYIDRLIFDF

>member
-1 MTKCLMIQ
+1 MKLIYNNLGKIMTKCLMIQ

-104 QYDKTKAT
+104 KYDKTKAT
-112 KKDIE
+112 QKDID

-122 DEDYRIIA
+122 DEDYRVIA
-130 KQAVIDS
+130 KEAVIDS
-137 LNNLKKD
+137 LNTLKKD

-202 DADRSRFKGVIINKR
+202 DADRSRFKGVIINK
-217 FKGVIINKFRGKQE
+217 FRGKQE

-277 EDGDN
+277 KENDN
-282 HIIIGVIKLPKIAN
+282 HIVIGVVKLPKIAN
-296 FTDIDPFEVE
+296 FTDIDPFDTE

-318 YQEKIKDVDAIIL
+318 YEEKIKDVDALIL
-331 PGTRNSTEDILELEK
+331 PGTRNSTEDIMELEK
-346 TGLAN
+346 SGLAE
-351 KIRELSKEKQIPIIG
+351 KIRELSNEQNIPIIG

-387 LDEIEGLGL
+387 LDEVEGLGL
-396 LDIESEFIRESKIV
+396 LDIESEFIREGKIV
-410 KQSLAKIE
+410 KQSLATIE
-418 IDTNNPN
+418 IGE
-425 NNSDKNGMFH
+425 NGSKENDIFH

-450 LHEGTTNLIS
+450 LHEGTTNLLS

-492 HGIFNNYNLRRE
+492 HGIFNNYNIRRE
-504 FLNYIRENKG
+504 FLNHIRKNKG
-514 LKIQTGE
+514 LEERNGE

-545 DYIDSLIFEE
+545 DYIDKLIFDE

>member
-1 MTKCLMIQ
+1 MIQ

-104 QYDKTKAT
+104 KYDKTKAT
-112 KKDIE
+112 QRDID

-130 KQAVIDS
+130 KEAVIDS
-137 LNNLKKD
+137 LNNLKED

-202 DADRSRFKGVIINKR
+202 DADRSRFKGVIINK
-217 FKGVIINKFRGKQE
+217 FRGKQE

-241 EIIKV
+241 EIIQV

-264 SASLKEHDWTKEF
+264 SASLKEHNWTKEF
-277 EDGDN
+277 KNNDD
-282 HIIIGVIKLPKIAN
+282 HIIIGVVKLPKIAN
-296 FTDIDPFEVE
+296 FTDIDPFDTE

-318 YQEKIKDVDAIIL
+318 YKDKIKDIDALIL
-331 PGTRNSTEDILELEK
+331 PGTRNSTEDIMELEK
-346 TGLAN
+346 TGLAQE
-351 KIRELSKEKQIPIIG
+351 IRKLSNESKIPIIG

-373 LGNKIYDKDHKESK
+373 LGNKIYDKNHKESK
-387 LDEIEGLGL
+387 LDEVEGLGL
-396 LDIESEFIRESKIV
+396 LDIESEFIRESKVV
-410 KQSLAKIE
+410 KQSIGRIE
-418 IDTNNPN
+418 INDNITGL
-425 NNSDKNGMFH
+425 NNSDENNIFY
-435 EIFSKINGEEVTGYE
+435 EIFSKINGETVSGYE

-481 AYNENVFGTYF
+481 AYSKNVFGTYF

-504 FLNYIRENKG
+504 FLNHLRKNKG
-514 LKIQTGE
+514 LDEKTGE
-521 DPFETSVENSLEK
+521 DPYETSVENSLEK

-545 DYIDSLIFEE
+545 DYIDKLVFDE

>member
-104 QYDKTKAT
+104 KYDKTKAT
-112 KKDIE
+112 QKDID
-117 NNLMD
+117 NDLMD

-130 KQAVIDS
+130 KEAVIDS
-137 LNNLKKD
+137 LNKLKED

-172 EIADANVLLVGDIDK
+172 EIADADVLLVGDIDK

-202 DADRSRFKGVIINKR
+202 DADRSRFKGVIINK
-217 FKGVIINKFRGKQE
+217 FRGKQE

-241 EIIKV
+241 EIIQV

-264 SASLKEHDWTKEF
+264 SASLKEHNWTKEF
-277 EDGDN
+277 KSNDD

-296 FTDIDPFEVE
+296 FTDIDPFDSEE
-306 DDVEVRMIEVHN
+306 DVEIRMIEVHN
-318 YQEKIKDVDAIIL
+318 YKEKIEDADALIL
-331 PGTRNSTEDILELEK
+331 PGTRNSTEDMLELEK
-346 TGLAN
+346 SGLAD
-351 KIRELSKEKQIPIIG
+351 KIRELSKSRRIPVIG

-373 LGNKIYDKDHKESK
+373 LGNKIIDKDHKESK
-387 LDEIEGLGL
+387 LDEVDGLGL
-396 LDIESEFIRESKIV
+396 LDIESEFIREEKIV
-410 KQSLAKIE
+410 KQSLASFE
-418 IDTNNPN
+418 LERNDDE
-425 NNSDKNGMFH
+425 SDSIYEM
-435 EIFSKINGEEVTGYE
+435 FSKINGEEVTGYE
-450 LHEGTTNLIS
+450 LHEGTTNLLS
-460 AKPLFKI
+460 AKPLFKVRM
-467 EKGIGNNDNDQFDG
+467 GMGNNNEGKYDG
-481 AYNENVFGTYF
+481 AYQDNVFGTYF

-504 FLNYIRENKG
+504 LLDHIRKNKG
-514 LKIQTGE
+514 LEMKTGE
-521 DPFETSVENSLEK
+521 DPYETSIENNLEK

-545 DYIDSLIFEE
+545 EYIDKLIFND

>member
-202 DADRSRFKGVIINKR
+202 DADRSRFKGVIINK
-217 FKGVIINKFRGKQE
+217 FRGKQE

-418 IDTNNPN
+418 IETNNPN